1 MKKTVLTFGLI
12 AGVILS
18 GMMLITIPF
27 HDRIGFD
34 RLEIIGYTSMVVAFL
49 LIYFGIRSY
58 RDNVGGGTVSF
69 GRAFAVGGLIAVVA
83 ALCYTVTWQL
93 VYARLVPDFAAQY
106 SAHVLEEARADG
118 ESEEEIAAR
127 TAEMD
132 RFADWYRNPA
142 LRAAFTFVEPL
153 PVALIVALVSARVL
167 SRRRRDGVAPDAI
180 MSRARAST

>member
-12 AGVILS
+12 AGAILS

-27 HDRIGFD
+27 HDRIGFG
-34 RLEIIGYTSMVVAFL
+34 RLEIIGYTSMIVAFL
-49 LIYFGIRSY
+49 LIYFGVRSY
-58 RDNVGGGTVSF
+58 RDNVGGGTVTF

-83 ALCYTVTWQL
+83 ALCYTATWQV
-93 VYARLVPDFAAQY
+93 VYVKLVPDFPAQY

-127 TAEMD
+127 RAEMD
-132 RFADWYRNPA
+132 RFADWYRNPV

-153 PVALIVALVSARVL
+153 PVALIVSLVSAGVL
-167 SRRRRDGVAPDAI
+167 SRRRREGVGADGM
-180 MSRARAST
+180 MSRVRAST